1 MIPPLPRQFLITVTL
16 LFALTI
22 AMSVYVWQ
30 IRRREIM
37 SPRPS
42 EKTEHVAP
50 PTLGAMEQVTVYVAY
65 DSPGEL
71 RAQSISIPLAA
82 GRQQRAEGLLR
93 GLISIYTAKNSPH
106 LLAAAAEIRQ
116 VFLVDSGLAVIDVNS
131 AFVEGQVSGVLAEEL
146 TIASLV
152 QTLATNMPGLMR
164 VKILVDGK
172 EQETLAGHADLSG
185 FYDVQQI
192 AEVVKQLSPQ

>member
-1 MIPPLPRQFLITVTL
+1 VIPRQFLITVTV

-30 IRRREIM
+30 LQRREII
-37 SPRPS
+37 SPRVT
-42 EKTEHVAP
+42 EKSEHVAP
-50 PTLGAMEQVTVYVAY
+50 PTSGAMEQVTVYVAY

-71 RAQSISIPLAA
+71 RAQSISIPLAS

-93 GLISIYTAKNSPH
+93 GLMTLYTAKDSTHP
-106 LLAAAAEIRQ
+106 LAAGSEVRQ
-116 VFLVDSGLAVIDVNS
+116 VFLVDQGLAVIDVNS

-152 QTLATNMPGLMR
+152 QTLATNMPGLTR

-172 EQETLAGHADLSG
+172 EQETLAGHADLTG
-185 FYDVQQI
+185 FYDVQQV
-192 AEVVKQLSPQ
+192 AEVVKNELSAQ

>member
-1 MIPPLPRQFLITVTL
+1 MISRQFLTTVTV

-30 IRRREIM
+30 LQRREIR
-37 SPRPS
+37 SPRVT

-50 PTLGAMEQVTVYVAY
+50 PTSGPMEQVTVYVAH

-71 RAQSISIPLAA
+71 RAQLIAIPLAA

-93 GLISIYTAKNSPH
+93 GLMSFYTMKDSTHP
-106 LLAAAAEIRQ
+106 LAAGAEIRQ
-116 VFLVDSGLAVIDVNS
+116 VFLVDPGMAVIDVNS

-152 QTLATNMPGLMR
+152 QTLATNMPGLTR
-164 VKILVDGK
+164 VKILVNGK
-172 EQETLAGHADLSG
+172 EQDTLAGHADLTG

-192 AEVVKQLSPQ
+192 AEVAKELSPQ

>member
-1 MIPPLPRQFLITVTL
+1 
-16 LFALTI
+16 
-22 AMSVYVWQ
+22 
-30 IRRREIM
+30 
-37 SPRPS
+37 
-42 EKTEHVAP
+42 
-50 PTLGAMEQVTVYVAY
+50 MEQVTVYVAY
-65 DSPGEL
+65 DGPGEL

-93 GLISIYTAKNSPH
+93 GLMSLYTAKNSPH
-106 LLAAAAEIRQ
+106 PVAAAAEIRQ
-116 VFLVDSGLAVIDVNS
+116 VFLVDPGLAVIDVNS
-131 AFVEGQVSGVLAEEL
+131 EFVEGQVSGVLAEEL

-172 EQETLAGHADLSG
+172 EQETLAGHADLTG

-192 AEVVKQLSPQ
+192 AELVLVKELSPQ

>member
-1 MIPPLPRQFLITVTL
+1 MIPRQFLITVTV

-30 IRRREIM
+30 LRRREIR
-37 SPRPS
+37 SPQVT
-42 EKTEHVAP
+42 EKNEHVAP
-50 PTLGAMEQVTVYVAY
+50 PTLGPMEQVTVYVAY

-93 GLISIYTAKNSPH
+93 GLMTIYNAKDSTHPV
-106 LLAAAAEIRQ
+106 AGGAEIRE
-116 VFLVDSGLAVIDVNS
+116 VFLLDPGLVVIDVNS
-131 AFVEGQVSGVLAEEL
+131 AFVEGQVSGILAEEL

-152 QTLATNMPGLMR
+152 QTLAANMPELTR

-172 EQETLAGHADLSG
+172 EQETLAGHADLKG

-192 AEVVKQLSPQ
+192 AEMTKQLSAQ

>member
-1 MIPPLPRQFLITVTL
+1 MIPRQFLITVTL

-30 IRRREIM
+30 LQRHEIG
-37 SPRPS
+37 SPRPT

-50 PTLGAMEQVTVYVAY
+50 PTSGPMEQVTVYVAF

-93 GLISIYTAKNSPH
+93 GLISLYTAKDSTHP
-106 LLAAAAEIRQ
+106 LAAAAEIRQ
-116 VFLVDSGLAVIDVNS
+116 VFLVDPGLAVIDVNS

-152 QTLATNMPGLMR
+152 QSLATNMPGLTR

-172 EQETLAGHADLSG
+172 EQETLAGHADLTG

-192 AEVVKQLSPQ
+192 TEVVKQLSAQ

>member
-1 MIPPLPRQFLITVTL
+1 MIPRQFLITVTL

-30 IRRREIM
+30 LRRREIR
-37 SPRPS
+37 SPRPT
-42 EKTEHVAP
+42 EKMEHVAP
-50 PTLGAMEQVTVYVAY
+50 PTSGPMEQVTVYVAY

-71 RAQSISIPLAA
+71 RARSISIPLAA

-93 GLISIYTAKNSPH
+93 GLMNLYTAKDSTHP
-106 LLAAAAEIRQ
+106 LAAGAEIRQ
-116 VFLVDSGLAVIDVNS
+116 VFLVDPGLAVIDVNS

-152 QTLATNMPGLMR
+152 QTLATNMPGLAR
-164 VKILVDGK
+164 VKILIDGK
-172 EQETLAGHADLSG
+172 ERETLAGHADLIG

-192 AEVVKQLSPQ
+192 AEVVKGLSAQ

>member
-1 MIPPLPRQFLITVTL
+1 MIPRQFLITVTL

-30 IRRREIM
+30 LRRREIR
-37 SPRPS
+37 SPRLT

-50 PTLGAMEQVTVYVAY
+50 PMSGPMEQVTVYVAY

-93 GLISIYTAKNSPH
+93 GLMSIYTAKGSAHP
-106 LLAAAAEIRQ
+106 LAAIAEIRQ
-116 VFLVDSGLAVIDVNS
+116 VFLVDPGLAVIDVNS
-131 AFVEGQVSGVLAEEL
+131 AFVEGQVSGVLPEEL
-146 TIASLV
+146 TIASLA
-152 QTLATNMPGLMR
+152 QTLATNMPGLTR

-172 EQETLAGHADLSG
+172 EQESLAGHADLTA
-185 FYDVQQI
+185 FYDLQQI
-192 AEVVKQLSPQ
+192 AELVKELSPQQ

>member
-1 MIPPLPRQFLITVTL
+1 VIPRQFLITVTL
-16 LFALTI
+16 LFTLTI

-30 IRRREIM
+30 LRRRETR
-37 SPRPS
+37 SPRLT
-42 EKTEHVAP
+42 EKNEHVAP
-50 PTLGAMEQVTVYVAY
+50 PTSGPVEQVTVYVAY
-65 DSPGEL
+65 DTPGEL
-71 RAQSISIPLAA
+71 RSQSISIPMAH

-93 GLISIYTAKNSPH
+93 GLMKFYTAKDSTHP
-106 LLAAAAEIRQ
+106 LAAGAEIRQ
-116 VFLVDSGLAVIDVNS
+116 VFLVDPGLVVIDVNS

-152 QTLATNMPGLMR
+152 QTLATNMPELMR

-172 EQETLAGHADLSG
+172 EQETLAGHADLTG

-192 AEVVKQLSPQ
+192 AEVVKELSPQ

>member
-1 MIPPLPRQFLITVTL
+1 MIPRQFLITVAL

-30 IRRREIM
+30 LRRREIR
-37 SPRPS
+37 SPRPT

-50 PTLGAMEQVTVYVAY
+50 PMSGAMEQATVYMAY

-71 RAQSISIPLAA
+71 RARSISIPLAA
-82 GRQQRAEGLLR
+82 GRQQRAEALLR
-93 GLISIYTAKNSPH
+93 GLMTLYTAKDSPH
-106 LLAAAAEIRQ
+106 PLAAGAEIRQ
-116 VFLVDSGLAVIDVNS
+116 VFLVDPGLTVIDVNS
-131 AFVEGQVSGVLAEEL
+131 TFVEGQVSGVLAEEL

-152 QTLATNMPGLMR
+152 QTLATNMPGLTR

-172 EQETLAGHADLSG
+172 EQETLAGHADLTG
-185 FYDVQQI
+185 VYDVQQI
-192 AEVVKQLSPQ
+192 AEVVKQLSAQ